1 MHYAMCYIHI
11 TCCYGSTQHAAHA
24 LRFPLDSGACLSVY
38 LRNLQLHRRGVMD
51 NMGGVYTAPTLLILL
66 YSTVVVPQQR
76 ALLERAPSSISSV
89 SQASSLANPR
99 CIAPVFYCISCIIVT
114 LTLWYLTHR
123 SLSGHSTW
131 VMGY

>member
-24 LRFPLDSGACLSVY
+24 LRFPLDSHACLSVY

-51 NMGGVYTAPTLLILL
+51 NVGGVYTAPTLLILL

-76 ALLERAPSSISSV
+76 ALLERAP
-89 SQASSLANPR
+89 
-99 CIAPVFYCISCIIVT
+99 
-114 LTLWYLTHR
+114 
-123 SLSGHSTW
+123 
-131 VMGY
+131 